1 MEKLKW
7 KMLCCMRDI
16 VIKCEGIIFGGYV
29 RDMIIHDHYSQTYY
43 NESKQLSDAS
53 YNNPKVHPESWP
65 MRTFMSD
72 EMDIFLIPE
81 KYKEFKAMIE
91 KQDYQIKTKNK
102 NKYDI
107 LFITIKM
114 HSLLK
119 DLSKDV
125 PVLKINVFYKELP
138 TKFDFECNS
147 LMIQN
152 GTISTMLNIPNIF
165 CKLKKINAF

>member
-1 MEKLKW
+1 
-7 KMLCCMRDI
+7 MLCCMRDI

-72 EMDIFLIPE
+72 EMDIFLMPE

-91 KQDYQIKTKNK
+91 KQDYQNSFGDTWIGDYKDRFFRRYYNEIKKKLNK
-102 NKYDI
+102 
-107 LFITIKM
+107 
-114 HSLLK
+114 
-119 DLSKDV
+119 
-125 PVLKINVFYKELP
+125 
-138 TKFDFECNS
+138 
-147 LMIQN
+147 
-152 GTISTMLNIPNIF
+152 
-165 CKLKKINAF
+165 